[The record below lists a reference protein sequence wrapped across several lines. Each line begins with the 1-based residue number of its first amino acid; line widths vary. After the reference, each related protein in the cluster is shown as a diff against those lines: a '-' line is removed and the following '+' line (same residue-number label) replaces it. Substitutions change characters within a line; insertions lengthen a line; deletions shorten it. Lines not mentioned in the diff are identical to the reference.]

1 MKLELKHLAPY
12 LPYEVKSVHYFKG
25 LELIKEID
33 CANVYGFV
41 NGDTLHKPILRP
53 LSDLTRLN
61 NINGRKF
68 CPITYIEE
76 SYAYF
81 DTKQIFH
88 LINNGNWLNNCD
100 YLLIQYLFEW
110 HFDVFGL
117 IEAGLAIDINTL
129 ND

>member
-12 LPYEVKSVHYFKG
+12 LPYQVKSVHYFKG
-25 LELIKEID
+25 HELIKEID

-53 LSDLTRLN
+53 LSDLELFIGILT
-61 NINGRKF
+61 
-68 CPITYIEE
+68 
-76 SYAYF
+76 
-81 DTKQIFH
+81 
-88 LINNGNWLNNCD
+88 NGNEQHSEDLTLYFNGVHAIFMTMEKVEILRNF
-100 YLLIQYLFEW
+100 LLKN